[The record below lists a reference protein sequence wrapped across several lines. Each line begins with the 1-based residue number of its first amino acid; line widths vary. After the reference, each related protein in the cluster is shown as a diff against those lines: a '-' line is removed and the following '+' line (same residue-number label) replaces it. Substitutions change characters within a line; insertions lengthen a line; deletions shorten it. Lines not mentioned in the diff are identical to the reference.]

1 MEPESGRAGQDVGNN
16 SEIMV
21 SAGRE
26 TSVTGSRHIGIC
38 HIGAW
43 VEEEKKQGEESEAE
57 IIYEGRKIHWL
68 SA

>member
-38 HIGAW
+38 HIGA
-43 VEEEKKQGEESEAE
+43 
-57 IIYEGRKIHWL
+57 
-68 SA
+68 